1 MLHDYIGVVVIF
13 IFSLALSGAMI
24 YLGSILG
31 PKKPNSAKDLPYECG
46 VDLLTNPGHRKLQV
60 HFYLIAMIFIVFDVE
75 LMFLFPWA
83 VLFRELGWMGLVHVS
98 IFIFFILLAYIY
110 AWKKRALEV
119 E

>member
-1 MLHDYIGVVVIF
+1 MLHDYIGIIIIF
-13 IFSLALSGAMI
+13 IFSLALAGIMVF
-24 YLGSILG
+24 LGSILG
-31 PKKPNSAKDLPYECG
+31 PKKRNPAKDQPYECG
-46 VDLLTNPGHRKLQV
+46 VEPLTQPETRKLQV

-83 VLFRELGWMGLVHVS
+83 VLFRELGFAGLVHVS
-98 IFIFFILLAYIY
+98 IFIFFILLAYAY

>member
-1 MLHDYIGVVVIF
+1 MLQDYIGIIIIF
-13 IFSLALSGAMI
+13 ILSLALSGIMI
-24 YLGSILG
+24 FLGSILG
-31 PKKPNSAKDLPYECG
+31 PKKRNPVKDLPYECG
-46 VDLLTNPGHRKLQV
+46 KDPLTPPSHRKLQI

-83 VLFRELGWMGLVHVS
+83 VLFKELGFAGLFHIS
-98 IFIFFILLAYIY
+98 IFVFFILLAYVY